1 MKTKRMAELRAPIV
15 AVLLSVAAFSPAH
28 AEKADHRTMN
38 HEMPGM
44 EDNAIHHA
52 FRFQIDGAS
61 NDEGGL
67 VNWEGSGWIGGDVDR
82 LALKTEGEMQNG
94 HVERSELW
102 ALYSRNVATFWDLQ
116 AGVRQDFDPR
126 STSYLVAGVQGLMP
140 YFLETDAHVFLSAK
154 GDVAARVEQ
163 SIDFP
168 VSQRLIL
175 EPHLKI
181 DISAQDVPERGI
193 GAGFSRLEAGA
204 QLRYEVTRAFAPY
217 LDLVYERALG
227 NTARLVR
234 ADGEDPGDLTLRAGI
249 RFLF

>member
-1 MKTKRMAELRAPIV
+1 MKMKRMAELRAPIV
-15 AVLLSVAAFSPAH
+15 AILLSVVVFSPAR
-28 AEKADHRTMN
+28 AEKADHQTAD

-44 EDNAIHHA
+44 DDNAIHHA
-52 FRFQIDGAS
+52 FRFQIDGAG
-61 NDEGGL
+61 NDQGGL
-67 VNWEGSGWIGGDVDR
+67 VNWEGSGWIGGDVER

-126 STSYLVAGVQGLMP
+126 PTSYLVAGVQGLMS
-140 YFLETDAHVFLSAK
+140 YFLETDAHVFLSTK
-154 GDVAARVEQ
+154 GDASARLEQ
-163 SIDFP
+163 SIDLP
-168 VSQRLIL
+168 VSQHLIL

-181 DISAQDVPERGI
+181 DFSARDVPERGI
-193 GAGFSRLEAGA
+193 GTGLSTAEAGVL
-204 QLRYEVTRAFAPY
+204 LRYEITRKFAPY

-227 NTARLVR
+227 NTARFRR